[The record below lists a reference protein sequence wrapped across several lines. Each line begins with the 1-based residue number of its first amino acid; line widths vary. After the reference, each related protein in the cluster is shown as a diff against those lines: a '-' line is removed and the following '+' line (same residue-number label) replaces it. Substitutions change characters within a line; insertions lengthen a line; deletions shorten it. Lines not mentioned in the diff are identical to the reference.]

1 MNSNWTEVALAEF
14 AEINPKRTLKR
25 DQEAPFVG
33 MSDLGF
39 GRDIDVDALERRVYK
54 GGGTRFQNGDTLLAR
69 ITPSLENGKT
79 ALVSGL
85 APGQVGHGSTEF
97 IVLGPRTA
105 SDVLFLYYLA
115 RTPAFREHAIQSM
128 EGTTGRQRVPTR
140 AVSEYRFRCP
150 PPRQR
155 EMIGELL
162 GTLDDK
168 IALLTQMNTTLESM
182 AQALFKSWFIDFDP
196 VHAKA
201 AGKQPEGMD
210 AETAAMFPSGFED
223 SELGSIPKGWAID
236 TIGNV
241 IDTVS
246 GTTPSTRNPE
256 FWQPDEYWWATPKDL
271 SGLSSPVLIKTERRI
286 SEAGLARISSGLLPK
301 GTLLMSSRAP
311 IGYLAIAQV
320 PTAINQG
327 FIGMLPG
334 ETLTPEYMLFWCRLN
349 METIVQHANGSTF
362 LEISRSSFRRIQI
375 VVPSA
380 PLVSKFTEI
389 AALLLQRIA
398 ENERYVKTL
407 AELRDTLLPRLVSGK
422 LRIPEAKE
430 LVEEAVS

>member
-1 MNSNWTEVALAEF
+1 MNCEWTIKTWGELATLEYGRALSGYRAGSGKYRVFGTNGPIGWTERALYPGPSVIIGRKGAYRGVHFSPEPF
-14 AEINPKRTLKR
+14 WAIDTAFYLKPKLSFNMKW
-25 DQEAPFVG
+25 AYY
-33 MSDLGF
+33 
-39 GRDIDVDALERRVYK
+39 A
-54 GGGTRFQNGDTLLAR
+54 LLAQDINSLDSGSAIPSTSRSDFYALSVKVPPINEQRR
-69 ITPSLENGKT
+69 IADVLGLLDARRETLVAENG
-79 ALVSGL
+79 
-85 APGQVGHGSTEF
+85 
-97 IVLGPRTA
+97 
-105 SDVLFLYYLA
+105 
-115 RTPAFREHAIQSM
+115 
-128 EGTTGRQRVPTR
+128 
-140 AVSEYRFRCP
+140 
-150 PPRQR
+150 
-155 EMIGELL
+155 
-162 GTLDDK
+162 
-168 IALLTQMNTTLESM
+168 TLESI
-182 AQALFKSWFIDFDP
+182 AQAVFKSWFIDFDP

-201 AGKQPEGMD
+201 AGAQPEGMD
-210 AETAAMFPSGFED
+210 AETAALFPSGFED

-398 ENERYVKTL
+398 ENERYVRTL